1 MFKSRYVIDCKIS
14 HQQIIILSP
23 LKDIRLNIEEDVTIW
38 NNFAVIT
45 SLINILIFYFVII
58 TPTNQ
63 SCGSILYGPVLTK
76 EKGGLLKKK
85 ANFFT
90 LSKREVAQN

>member
-1 MFKSRYVIDCKIS
+1 MSQTVKC

-45 SLINILIFYFVII
+45 SLINILIFYFVIFYFVII

-90 LSKREVAQN
+90 LSKRELAQN